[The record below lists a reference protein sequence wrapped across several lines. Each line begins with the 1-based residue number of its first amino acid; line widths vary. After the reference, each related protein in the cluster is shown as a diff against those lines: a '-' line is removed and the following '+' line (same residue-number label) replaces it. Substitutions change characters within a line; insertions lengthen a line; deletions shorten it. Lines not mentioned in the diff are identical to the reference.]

1 METQC
6 YLFLEQERN
15 CTMIPLLGVGHGY
28 RAGGGKQK
36 KLGPQKT
43 LKRGQKLPPTHATV
57 QTSFE
62 SPRM

>member
-1 METQC
+1 
-6 YLFLEQERN
+6 
-15 CTMIPLLGVGHGY
+15 MIPLLGVGHGY